1 MELPPADEPPDVFPE
16 EFPPVCDVFPE
27 PEPAEAEL
35 LFPDDEPEEPDGLL
49 AVTAELTAGF
59 VPAVVATAVV
69 FVVLLSVFDAE
80 EVFAGSPLPS
90 VLSSDS
96 D

>member
-1 MELPPADEPPDVFPE
+1 MELPPADEPPDAFPE
-16 EFPPVCDVFPE
+16 EFPPDCDVFPE
-27 PEPAEAEL
+27 PEPTEAEL
-35 LFPDDEPEEPDGLL
+35 PFPDDKPEEADGLP
-49 AVTAELTAGF
+49 VTAELTAGF
-59 VPAVVATAVV
+59 VSAVVAAAVV

-80 EVFAGSPLPS
+80 EVFAGSPLFS